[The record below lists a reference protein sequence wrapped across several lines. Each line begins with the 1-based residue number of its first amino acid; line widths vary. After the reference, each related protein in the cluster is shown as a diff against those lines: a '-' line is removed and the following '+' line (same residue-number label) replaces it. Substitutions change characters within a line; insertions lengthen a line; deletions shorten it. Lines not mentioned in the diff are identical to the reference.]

1 MERDSMAMKMKT
13 GAMRSGQQ
21 RGMSLIELMVAL
33 TVLMIG
39 VTGCVVVIPFATQND
54 FRSKQQS
61 NSTVISQMVMEKIMS
76 VPAGTSPT
84 LQLADCVG
92 NNPNINTTGS
102 VGGTGA
108 ALASSGDVDFT
119 QTQASAGA
127 GYYMSWTTC
136 GSAGQTSTYD
146 VRWNIKSPDSQVKII
161 TVSARLQRTGVGITF
176 APPSTIR
183 SVLGPW
189 S

>member
-1 MERDSMAMKMKT
+1 MAMKKKT
-13 GAMRSGQQ
+13 MRSGRQ
-21 RGMSLIELMVAL
+21 RGTSLIELLVAL

-39 VTGCVVVIPFATQND
+39 VTGCVCVIPFAIGTN

-61 NSTVISQMVMEKIMS
+61 NSTAIAQMVMEKTMS
-76 VPAGTSPT
+76 VPAGSSPV
-84 LQLADCVG
+84 LQLADCAG
-92 NNPNINTTGS
+92 NNPNINTAGS
-102 VGGTGA
+102 AGGVGA
-108 ALASSGDVDFT
+108 PLASSGDVDYT
-119 QTQASAGA
+119 QSQASAGA
-127 GYYMSWTTC
+127 GYYMNWTTC

-146 VRWNIKSPDSQVKII
+146 VRWNIKSPDNQVKII
-161 TVSARLQRTGVGITF
+161 TVSARLLSAAKGISF